1 MPIYEYRCSKCEGI
15 TEILQKFDDPMPSR
29 CESCGAEAS
38 LSKLISQSSFHLK
51 GTGWYVTDFK
61 NKAQQ
66 KAAPKSESADQAKLS
81 QNEPGQSE
89 SRQPES
95 GQVEAGQSERKP
107 EPSAKESK
115 DSTVSSES
123 KPGNDSAKST

>member
-89 SRQPES
+89 S
-95 GQVEAGQSERKP
+95 GQAEAGQSERKP
-107 EPSAKESK
+107 ELSAKESK

-123 KPGNDSAKST
+123 RPGNDSAKST